1 MNNRFALEQ
10 GGGLQILQ
18 LAYSWDCRWVNGYQE
33 RELIQINRY
42 DNDYEYWNTKGSN
55 TFPTHYEED
64 SNDYISMI
72 SRKPTPK

>member
-1 MNNRFALEQ
+1 MDIKSANLSKLTVMTMTTR
-10 GGGLQILQ
+10 
-18 LAYSWDCRWVNGYQE
+18 
-33 RELIQINRY
+33 
-42 DNDYEYWNTKGSN
+42 NTKGSN